1 MLSRNTISVI
11 AKIQGL
17 FTDLYEMT
25 AIPVISYDKRTLLFY
40 RMKLR
45 SITSQTDN
53 LSVAFYFYFNI
64 LLSIIFFCESLWNIR
79 RIKRKSWFGRNFNH
93 EKLIISRTHF
103 IRILRNQKC
112 HTLARNRNHWFVLY
126 GFNYKKRSVNWP
138 FLFCKKVR

>member
-79 RIKRKSWFGRNFNH
+79 RIKRKS
-93 EKLIISRTHF
+93 
-103 IRILRNQKC
+103 
-112 HTLARNRNHWFVLY
+112 
-126 GFNYKKRSVNWP
+126 
-138 FLFCKKVR
+138 

>member
-11 AKIQGL
+11 GKQHGL

-64 LLSIIFFCESLWNIR
+64 LLSIIFFRKSLWNIR
-79 RIKRKSWFGRNFNH
+79 CINWKS
-93 EKLIISRTHF
+93 
-103 IRILRNQKC
+103 
-112 HTLARNRNHWFVLY
+112 
-126 GFNYKKRSVNWP
+126 
-138 FLFCKKVR
+138 